1 MAIEFTKDPN
11 YPDSI
16 LIRRF
21 SGKVGLKEIIE
32 SWDYLLGSGLLNPNV
47 KGVINDLSV
56 CNLNMNMDDF
66 RELMY
71 YLKTKDIFLGV
82 KLAVV
87 CNDPKQIV
95 FPVMGEMKEKGLK
108 IRPFS
113 MEETA
118 KEWIMLT

>member
-1 MAIEFTKDPN
+1 MAIEFRKDPN

-21 SGKVGLKEIIE
+21 SGEVGLKEIIE
-32 SWDYLLGSGLLNPNV
+32 SWDYLLGSGMLNPNV

-56 CNLNMNMDDF
+56 CDLNMNMDDF

-113 MEETA
+113 LEEA
-118 KEWIMLT
+118 AEEWIMLT